1 MGNSLNA
8 GKWKAILNND
18 LQYHIKPLPGYNLEK
33 FPFVVGLNGDR
44 TELLLANLRTEVV
57 VPLTCIKKLANF
69 DCITDI
75 SIMYKE
81 KSKEAKDEKIAI
93 MSSVVKKAEVAID
106 VNSLTEIKIFFST
119 HYYKEEWKGT
129 FYSNYIT
136 LDADLIQHLLHG
148 SGNVPTS
155 KHAVKQL
162 LRENDKYIEQIK
174 VLEGEVQEQIE

>member
-18 LQYHIKPLPGYNLEK
+18 LQYHIKPLPGYNFEK

-81 KSKEAKDEKIAI
+81 KAKEAKDEKIAI

-106 VNSLTEIKIFFST
+106 VN
-119 HYYKEEWKGT
+119 
-129 FYSNYIT
+129 
-136 LDADLIQHLLHG
+136 
-148 SGNVPTS
+148 
-155 KHAVKQL
+155 
-162 LRENDKYIEQIK
+162 
-174 VLEGEVQEQIE
+174 